1 MTGLAALFAKQ
12 KAKESAATP
21 HSGITNPTN
30 PATPIGKPNHSDLT
44 NSTTKPNPDSQTK
57 NPEPINSESDAELK
71 EAAVKAA
78 NEARLAEEKADAPVK
93 QAAAKPTLANV
104 FAKTASAKPTAP
116 AQPES
121 KPEAKPA
128 AKANPFARS
137 TPAPAA
143 STDSAVAKPA
153 SPTKALTA
161 LDKLAAVDLADF
173 GSDSESEGS
182 NSGDAEVAYFSR
194 FADEE
199 PATKPERDLPSE
211 MTDNE
216 KAFVVQLDSMY
227 EVIHD
232 PDMMSTCLRTFMIE
246 LQDNPE
252 YTRLVAPE
260 DVRTLILGAR
270 ATMGLA
276 KVKKQEAKAK
286 RASGGTSKSRKKAV
300 DLGIGDLSDLL
311 AGFGGD
317 D

>member
-12 KAKESAATP
+12 KAKESAASP
-21 HSGITNPTN
+21 HSGIGGTG
-30 PATPIGKPNHSDLT
+30 A
-44 NSTTKPNPDSQTK
+44 QK
-57 NPEPINSESDAELK
+57 NPEPANPESDAELK
-71 EAAVKAA
+71 AAAVKAE
-78 NEARLAEEKADAPVK
+78 NEARLAEEKATPEKPESAKP
-93 QAAAKPTLANV
+93 AKPTLANV
-104 FAKTASAKPTAP
+104 FAKAAAPKPQVP
-116 AQPES
+116 AQSES
-121 KPEAKPA
+121 KPA
-128 AKANPFARS
+128 AKPNPFARS
-137 TPAPAA
+137 AATP
-143 STDSAVAKPA
+143 VAKPA
-153 SPTKALTA
+153 STA
-161 LDKLAAVDLADF
+161 LDKLAAIDLSEF
-173 GSDSESEGS
+173 GSDSDDGGS
-182 NSGDAEVAYFSR
+182 NIDDPEVAYFSR

-199 PATKPERDLPSE
+199 PATKPERDLPAD

-216 KAFVVQLDSMY
+216 KAFVAQLDSMY

-232 PDMMSTCLRTFMIE
+232 PEMMSTCLRTFMIE
-246 LQDNPE
+246 LQENPE

-286 RASGGTSKSRKKAV
+286 RASGGSSKSRKKAV